1 MPCRAE
7 PPDLTLRE
15 AGFLAGV
22 SEGTIERALEAGVLK
37 TVAAPARV
45 RGGVDGRGGSVDI

>member
-1 MPCRAE
+1 MPQT
-7 PPDLTLRE
+7 PDLTLRE
-15 AGFLAGV
+15 TAFLADA